1 MEKNKEYIKNE
12 ETGQME
18 MKCALENVKNEIKIM
33 KELNHVC
40 LIRLYEVIED
50 SKSDKLLLG
59 CFYLSN

>member
-18 MKCALENVKNEIKIM
+18 VKCALENVKNEIKIM

-59 CFYLSN
+59 CFYFSN